1 MASRGLQAISPP
13 GSVPASPGREALFR
27 SSSVLIIDD
36 EPGIRNFLLRALQGD
51 CAMVRVAGDI
61 AEAEEIRK
69 REHFD
74 LFVVDIR
81 LPGVSGVEWL
91 QALRAQGDQ
100 TDVIF
105 ITAYADLETAVE
117 ALRVSAFD
125 FIMKPFRLEQIVGS
139 VGRCLERSHALRE
152 NVLLRRQ
159 VDRVVMDRGIIGNSF
174 AIRSMNE
181 VIQRVALSPVTV
193 LIEGETGSG
202 KELVARYIHE
212 LCGSSGAFVPLNCSS
227 ISSELIESELF
238 GHDKGAFTGATNARE
253 GLFTFANDGTLF
265 LDEIS
270 EMPLSMQS
278 QLLRVLEDKKVR
290 PVGSDREIPVNTRV
304 IVATNRKLA
313 EEVESGRFRQ
323 DLYYRL
329 EVVTISVPPLRDRSE
344 DIPALADHFIKC
356 FSSELGVQPISLTHE
371 EISQLRNYSWP
382 GNVRELKNLIERY
395 LLLGKFPAQLV
406 EVSDSGKSIRTTGF
420 PSSWTLDDVGKH
432 HANKVLAESGN
443 NKSEAARRLGISRKT
458 LDRKLRLWNKDQPDT
473 F

>member
-1 MASRGLQAISPP
+1 MASSGLEAISPS
-13 GSVPASPGREALFR
+13 GSITASPGREALFR

-36 EPGIRNFLLRALQGD
+36 EPGMRNFLLRALQDD
-51 CAMVRVAGDI
+51 CAMVRAAGDI
-61 AEAEEIRK
+61 EEAEEIRK

-81 LPGVSGVEWL
+81 LPGISGVEWL
-91 QALRAQGDQ
+91 QELRAQGDQ

-105 ITAYADLETAVE
+105 ITAYADLETAIE

-125 FIMKPFRLEQIVGS
+125 FIMKPFRLEQIVSS
-139 VGRCLERSHALRE
+139 VGRCLERRHALRE

-159 VDRVVMDRGIIGNSF
+159 LDRAVMDREIIGNSF
-174 AIRSMNE
+174 AIRSMSE
-181 VIQRVALSPVTV
+181 IIQRVALSPVTV

-202 KELVARYIHE
+202 KELVARHIHE
-212 LCGSSGAFVPLNCSS
+212 ICGSPGAFVPLNCSS

-253 GLFTFANDGTLF
+253 GLFSFANDGTLF

-278 QLLRVLEDKKVR
+278 QLLRVLEGKKVR

-304 IVATNRKLA
+304 IAATNRKLA
-313 EEVESGRFRQ
+313 EEVKAGRFRQ

-329 EVVTISVPPLRDRSE
+329 EVVTISVPPLRDRVE

-356 FSSELGVQPISLTHE
+356 FSSELGVRPISLTHE
-371 EISQLRNYSWP
+371 EISQLRSYSWP

-395 LLLGKFPAQLV
+395 LLLGRFPSQLV
-406 EVSDSGKSIRTTGF
+406 EVSDSSEGTQTIGF
-420 PSSWTLDDVGKH
+420 PSSWTLDDVEKY
-432 HANKVLAESGN
+432 HANKVLVESGN
-443 NKSEAARRLGISRKT
+443 NKSQAARQLGISRKT
-458 LDRKLRLWNKDQPDT
+458 LDRRLRLWNKDQPDT
-473 F
+473 